1 MEANKRIFRGLLVA
15 TLLLTGLA
23 TRAWSQTPPASA
35 PAPASTAPAPAAK
48 SKLVTNVWV
57 DMDIRQVV
65 QDVASETDTVIL
77 CDQTVQGIVSM
88 SVKDMPLTDCLE
100 RICAAGGYSYTQVKD
115 YFLIGKAEP
124 GSALFQRLSEPQ
136 RVKLTYVTADQVR
149 MLLHPSLMPYMTF
162 DKVGG
167 TVIVTAPQP
176 LRSKI
181 LNSLQQL
188 DQPNPQVAID
198 AVVFELTEDGSKQLA
213 LDWQFKVGQV
223 MMGSENLMQTLTY
236 NAGTDMAT
244 YVQATLRAIVE
255 ARKGQVLANP
265 RVLVMNNTEAEI
277 FVGQEKYFTLLSGQA
292 SNPYYTLQSIKA
304 GVTLKVSP
312 AIGQDGQITLGLEP
326 EVSDVVADD
335 SVMGNSAS
343 LADGSSAPFPVV
355 TRRRAK
361 TVVGTRDGETIM
373 IGGLLRDQH
382 RQIIDKVPGIG
393 DIPLLGAFFRKV
405 SDTVERQEVVLL
417 ITVHLVDSKHAG
429 TDQLT
434 SRLLQR
440 YVTPLDGINQL
451 TALPPPAAAVP
462 ATTKGGV
469 K

>member
-1 MEANKRIFRGLLVA
+1 MNANQRLVRGLLVA
-15 TLLLTGLA
+15 TLLLTGLTTPA
-23 TRAWSQTPPASA
+23 PSQTA
-35 PAPASTAPAPAAK
+35 PAPAPVATASAPAAK
-48 SKLVTNVWV
+48 SKRVTNVWV

-77 CDQTVQGIVSM
+77 CDQSVQGIVSM
-88 SVKDMPLTDCLE
+88 SVKDMPLADCLE

-124 GSALFQRLSEPQ
+124 GSALFQRLAEPQ
-136 RVKLTYVTADQVR
+136 RVKLTYVNADQVR
-149 MLLHPSLMPYMTF
+149 MLLHPSLIPYMTF

-181 LNSLQQL
+181 LGSLAQL

-213 LDWQFKVGQV
+213 LDWQFKAGQL
-223 MMGSENLMQTLTY
+223 MMGSDNLMQTLTY

-244 YVQATLRAIVE
+244 YVQATLKAIVE

-265 RVLVMNNTEAEI
+265 RVMVMNNTEAEI

-312 AIGQDGQITLGLEP
+312 AIGQDGQITLSLEP
-326 EVSDVVADD
+326 EVSDVAADD
-335 SVMGNSAS
+335 SAGNSLAS
-343 LADGSSAPFPVV
+343 QGGASSVFPVV

-382 RQIIDKVPGIG
+382 RQVIDKVPGIG
-393 DIPLLGAFFRKV
+393 DIPLVGAIFRKV
-405 SDTVERQEVVLL
+405 TDTVERQEVVLL
-417 ITVHLVDSKHAG
+417 ITVHLVDPKHTG

-462 ATTKGGV
+462 TTTKGGA

>member
-1 MEANKRIFRGLLVA
+1 MKPNQRLFRGFLVPA
-15 TLLLTGLA
+15 LLLTALA
-23 TRAWSQTPPASA
+23 ARAPGQSA
-35 PAPASTAPAPAAK
+35 PAPAPSPAPAATAPAAK

-77 CDQTVQGIVSM
+77 CDQSVQGIVSM

-136 RVKLTYVTADQVR
+136 RVKLTYVTAEQVR
-149 MLLHPSLMPYMTF
+149 MLLHPSLIPYMTF

-181 LNSLQQL
+181 LGSLAQL

-213 LDWQFKVGQV
+213 LDWQFKAGQL
-223 MMGSENLMQTLTY
+223 MMGSDNLMQTLTY

-244 YVQATLRAIVE
+244 YVQATLKAIVE
-255 ARKGQVLANP
+255 TRKGQVLANP
-265 RVLVMNNTEAEI
+265 RVLVMNNTDAEI

-312 AIGQDGQITLGLEP
+312 SIGQDGQITLGLEP
-326 EVSDVVADD
+326 EVSDVVADE
-335 SVMGNSAS
+335 SMTGAAAS
-343 LADGSSAPFPVV
+343 LADGSTAPFPVV

-382 RQIIDKVPGIG
+382 RQVIDKVPGIG
-393 DIPLLGAFFRKV
+393 DIPLLGAIFRKV
-405 SDTVERQEVVLL
+405 TDTVERQEVVLL
-417 ITVHLVDSKHAG
+417 ITVHLVDPKRTGA
-429 TDQLT
+429 DRLT

-462 ATTKGGV
+462 TTTKGGV